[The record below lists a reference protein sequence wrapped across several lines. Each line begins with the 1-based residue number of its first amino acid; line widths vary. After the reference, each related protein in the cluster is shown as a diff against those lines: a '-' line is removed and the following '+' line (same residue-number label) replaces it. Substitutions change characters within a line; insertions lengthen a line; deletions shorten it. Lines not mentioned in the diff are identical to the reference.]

1 MGLVKDPET
10 GEMRLTADPKPQNN
24 WKPPTPRKGDRV
36 GLVIRRKGDYIR
48 FVRACNE
55 AAKRG

>member
-1 MGLVKDPET
+1 
-10 GEMRLTADPKPQNN
+10 
-24 WKPPTPRKGDRV
+24 V